1 MIRKYGI
8 SFVAV
13 VIAVAMA
20 AFTTPKKSHVS
31 GTHVFEFNSS
41 LAYTVANV
49 SNSSNWE
56 YVGEISQEPL
66 CDNTPDKACRMA
78 VTNAYVNNPSNPTAL
93 SGMTISATTS
103 GSGDAYVTGITDET
117 DNAYS
122 NQAEGN

>member
-1 MIRKYGI
+1 MFRKYGI
-8 SFVAV
+8 GLVAV
-13 VIAVAMA
+13 VIAVTMA
-20 AFTTPKKSHVS
+20 AFTAPKKSHVS
-31 GTHVFEFNSS
+31 GTHVFEFNSA

-49 SNSSNWE
+49 TNSSNWQ

-93 SGMTISATTS
+93 SGMTITASTS

-117 DNAYS
+117 DNEYS
-122 NQAEGN
+122 NQAAN